1 MCSHCNA
8 NAEMI
13 HVSTVWWIVAVVVLT
28 TFIISWFI
36 FRKLK
41 INSETVKRF
50 CQHIDQSIEICEDWF
65 TGHWYTI
72 LLIVC
77 TVFVI
82 WHIDECLNLKFSAE
96 FNGYN
101 TIFIF
106 WLILLIIPLFEKFEV
121 SGLSVKTRKKKA
133 QELTEQYKEELKAAM
148 NSANKQSLAAE
159 SSEEPLNPE
168 SQDE

>member
-1 MCSHCNA
+1 MYSHYNI

-13 HVSTVWWIVAVVVLT
+13 PVSNVWLIVAGSILA
-28 TFIISWFI
+28 TFIISCFL

-50 CQHIDQSIEICEDWF
+50 CQHIDQSIGDCEDWF

-77 TVFVI
+77 SVFVI
-82 WHIDECLNLKFSAE
+82 WHFDDCLSLKFSAE

-121 SGLSVKTRKKKA
+121 SGLSIKTRKQARALDASFEAAIKA
-133 QELTEQYKEELKAAM
+133 SDSAQTLNADQLEELHK
-148 NSANKQSLAAE
+148 NGGK
-159 SSEEPLNPE
+159 
-168 SQDE
+168 DE

>member
-1 MCSHCNA
+1 
-8 NAEMI
+8 MI
-13 HVSTVWWIVAVVVLT
+13 PMATVWWIVAGSVLA
-28 TFIISWFI
+28 TFIISWFL

-50 CQHIDQSIEICEDWF
+50 CQHIDQSIENCEGWF

-82 WHIDECLNLKFSAE
+82 WHFDVCLSLKFSAD

-106 WLILLIIPLFEKFEV
+106 WLLLLIIPLFEKFEV
-121 SGLSVKTRKKKA
+121 SGLSIKTRNKQARALGASFEAAIKA
-133 QELTEQYKEELKAAM
+133 S
-148 NSANKQSLAAE
+148 NSAQTLDA
-159 SSEEPLNPE
+159 
-168 SQDE
+168 DELEKLHKNGGKDE

>member
-1 MCSHCNA
+1 MCSHCNI

-13 HVSTVWWIVAVVVLT
+13 PVCTVWWIIAGSILA
-28 TFIISWFI
+28 TFIISWFL
-36 FRKLK
+36 FHKLK

-50 CQHIDQSIEICEDWF
+50 CQHIDQSIGDCEDWF
-65 TGHWYTI
+65 TGHWYTM

-82 WHIDECLNLKFSAE
+82 WHFNECLSLKFSAD

-121 SGLSVKTRKKKA
+121 SGLSVKTRNKQARALGESFEAAIKA
-133 QELTEQYKEELKAAM
+133 S
-148 NSANKQSLAAE
+148 NSAQTLDA
-159 SSEEPLNPE
+159 
-168 SQDE
+168 DELEKLHKNGGKDE